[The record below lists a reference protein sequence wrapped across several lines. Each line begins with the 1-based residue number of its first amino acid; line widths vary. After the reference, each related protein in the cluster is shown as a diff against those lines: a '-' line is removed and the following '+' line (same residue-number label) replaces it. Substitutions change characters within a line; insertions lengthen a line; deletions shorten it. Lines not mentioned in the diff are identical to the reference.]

1 VFRLYA
7 TESLASLP
15 SGGADSQGFRTN
27 IGKKVLGYL
36 GILARVFEFMVGGNW
51 VEKVRYNIIWYGTGI
66 VLDLDME
73 GLKDILGMLGV
84 GAAGGAVVVV
94 CCCCMGKKRRKRGA
108 ERLLLELR
116 FENNK
121 IKGNIMAVSLTSTQF
136 VEGTL
141 QPVDSKGR
149 PAQVDENTV
158 EYTSSN
164 PDVFIVEEDPT
175 DQLKIRITAVGEGVA
190 ELRYSADA
198 DLDDGET
205 VTIEGF
211 TAVEVLPAMAIGF
224 GIQFGTPQEQPNS
237 TSTTSTTTV

>member
-1 VFRLYA
+1 
-7 TESLASLP
+7 
-15 SGGADSQGFRTN
+15 
-27 IGKKVLGYL
+27 
-36 GILARVFEFMVGGNW
+36 M
-51 VEKVRYNIIWYGTGI
+51 GI
-66 VLDLDME
+66 VVGLGME
-73 GLKDILGMLGV
+73 GLKEILGCLGL
-84 GAAGGAVVVV
+84 GAAAGVVVVV
-94 CCCCMGKKRRKRGA
+94 CCCGKKERRKRKKGK
-108 ERLLLELR
+108 LLMEFR

-121 IKGNIMAVSLTSTQF
+121 IKGDIMAVSLTSTQF

-149 PAQVDENTV
+149 PAQVDENSV

-164 PDVFIVEEDPT
+164 PDVFVVEEDPN
-175 DQLKIRITAVGEGVA
+175 DQLKVRITAVGEGVA

-224 GIQFGTPQEQPNS
+224 GISFGQPQEQPNQPSTTTS
-237 TSTTSTTTV
+237 TSTTL